1 MEERQRWCDRTQW
14 IYLYFHSN
22 VTMGEIPSSCE
33 AVKAGTAG
41 SLLGGPG
48 CCQAAFLVRYI
59 WEYTMPQQV
68 HAIRGGISEIA
79 GGCQFFSKWCCP
91 VFFFP
96 LSNCV
101 QIYSKMYHLYRNI
114 FKGPVIFTL
123 LLLFVARR
131 GAEGKSNGQQGWNFF
146 HWRKVMSSNEQAS
159 FRKLST
165 MKTEGR
171 FHPGWNL
178 TKLQW
183 LLSLEILSLL

>member
-91 VFFFP
+91 GFFFFLCP
-96 LSNCV
+96 TVYKFILRCT
-101 QIYSKMYHLYRNI
+101 
-114 FKGPVIFTL
+114 IFTETFSKD
-123 LLLFVARR
+123 LLFLPFCYFLWPDEEQKANPMASR
-131 GAEGKSNGQQGWNFF
+131 GEIFFTEGKLWALMNKQVSGNFPL
-146 HWRKVMSSNEQAS
+146 WRQRAD
-159 FRKLST
+159 F
-165 MKTEGR
+165 
-171 FHPGWNL
+171 
-178 TKLQW
+178 
-183 LLSLEILSLL
+183 ILVGI